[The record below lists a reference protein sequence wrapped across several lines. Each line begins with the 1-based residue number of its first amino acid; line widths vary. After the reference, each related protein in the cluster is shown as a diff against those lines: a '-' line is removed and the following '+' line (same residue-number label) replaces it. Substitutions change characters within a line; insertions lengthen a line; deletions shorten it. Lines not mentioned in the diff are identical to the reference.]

1 MSRLI
6 IPLLL
11 CLWANLAQ
19 AAPDAALVR
28 QLAAEDSSDKVSAIR
43 QLALAADPDAAR
55 ILKAMADDKLYLAG
69 DKAVIV
75 DDEWGAPVDPNKI
88 EDALKKN
95 PDAKIVA
102 FVHAETSTGC
112 ESDAKTISEIAH
124 KHGCL
129 VIMDAVTLGAERII
143 LLHSYRVD
151 KSYWQTPFLQ
161 QLDQYVTLGLEQAGD
176 TVAPKI
182 EIYKRFKPFVED
194 QLPSLISAGY
204 PAYVAH
210 PYSDAK
216 MPFAIQHPCTVV
228 IGPEGGFIPY
238 EVELLVKNGCQAMS
252 LGNRIIR
259 TETVIPYVLGR
270 LFSS

>member
-1 MSRLI
+1 MHRHL
-6 IPLLL
+6 
-11 CLWANLAQ
+11 
-19 AAPDAALVR
+19 
-28 QLAAEDSSDKVSAIR
+28 E
-43 QLALAADPDAAR
+43 
-55 ILKAMADDKLYLAG
+55 LKAGDTLKVGIQNGKRYLTQVMEVSETAVRIKPLYEEPVPAKL
-69 DKAVIV
+69 
-75 DDEWGAPVDPNKI
+75 PVT
-88 EDALKKN
+88 L
-95 PDAKIVA
+95 IVA
-102 FVHAETSTGC
+102 MPRPKV
-112 ESDAKTISEIAH
+112 
-124 KHGCL
+124 L
-129 VIMDAVTLGAERII
+129 RRLIMDAVTLGVEKII

-194 QLPSLISAGY
+194 QLPSLISDNC

-210 PYSDAK
+210 PYSDTQ

-270 LFSS
+270 LFSG